1 MKILNLCT
9 KRSENKK
16 YIFLYKNN
24 LKMFDLYKLET
35 EMSKTSDSET
45 TVRETTTATSG
56 ERLFGC
62 VKWFNNKAGYGFITV
77 SEGERSG
84 TDVFVHH
91 SSINVKNQQYKY
103 LVQGEYVEFSIIS
116 TTGGSHEFQAAEVS
130 GIKNGKLMCET
141 RFEIKLERNKN
152 GQTQGDETVQVSNV
166 PRSRKPPSDNH
177 TEAPKVRGEG
187 PRNGEEWTQVRR
199 GGNSVQGEPKQ
210 NRSRNRSL

>member
-1 MKILNLCT
+1 
-9 KRSENKK
+9 
-16 YIFLYKNN
+16 
-24 LKMFDLYKLET
+24 
-35 EMSKTSDSET
+35 MSKTSDSET

-152 GQTQGDETVQVSNV
+152 GQTPGEDVTQVTA
-166 PRSRKPPSDNH
+166 PRTRKPPRENF

-187 PRNGEEWTQVRR
+187 PRNGDEWTQVRR
-199 GGNSVQGEPKQ
+199 GGSSAQGEPKQ
-210 NRSRNRSL
+210 NRNKSRTL